1 MAIHASTTSWKAV
14 ERTKLDIYVFIDYNC
29 DKSVYI
35 KLSVHNAL
43 LELPSS
49 GKLLELPSSG
59 TLLELPSSGT
69 LLELPSSGTLL
80 ELTSSGTLT
89 IEMLERQ
96 TI

>member
-14 ERTKLDIYVFIDYNC
+14 ERTKLDIYVCIDYNC

-35 KLSVHNAL
+35 KFSVHNAL

-49 GKLLELPSSG
+49 GTLPKLPSSG
-59 TLLELPSSGT
+59 M
-69 LLELPSSGTLL
+69 
-80 ELTSSGTLT
+80 LTT
-89 IEMLERQ
+89 EMLERQ